1 MPVFAQEKDI
11 DMNKKRLLIWM
22 TVCGLAVGMT
32 ACKPQE
38 GNETLNG
45 TVTPSAGTPAAEASP
60 TPQGPATPA
69 EGPDRFGIVTE
80 ENGLR
85 YIGAITANKN
95 RPDGIKTDSAALAGT
110 EGSDYTDDSEYTY
123 TVATNDLKALSWT
136 PFGTPSDDEFGIRRS
151 LYSVLYDIVPN
162 GQKDGSAVI
171 CEMAKELPVD
181 VTADYVG
188 SYGISEG
195 EQGKAWKIRLRDDA
209 TWIDETPIT
218 AETYVYTFR
227 EMLNPRMNNPVA
239 ELLTT
244 GDMAI
249 YNAAKYRN
257 IEKAEWIPNS
267 PDGTSLLCAWDA
279 KTADEDGIYTM
290 PDGQRMY
297 FGLAV
302 PYGKLH
308 GNSLRDYFQAGYI
321 PKKTYEALA
330 EQADQAGFMPV
341 TDKTIELL
349 YAFTGSDLWGNET
362 EDELAY
368 YVSFRKEAVVTELES
383 VGIFATDEYE
393 FVLITEQPV
402 PNAAVTMPGILNRV
416 YLVREGL
423 WEKCK
428 KYYDENDNEVSA
440 DSENAAYITS
450 DYGTTSEKT
459 ASYGPYMLS
468 EYNSKKRMVL
478 ERNNSWYGY
487 RDEAHAGQ
495 YQTDRYVI
503 RLIEKESSQLEA
515 FLAGEIEQKT
525 LTGEQAA
532 EYAESD
538 YVRQMPKTERMFL
551 AVNTD
556 KTATSQRGTEI
567 LTNETFRKAL
577 SLAISRGEAAEA
589 VSPFGTPLLGLV
601 SPNSLSDRHAGTYYR
616 ETDAGKQAI
625 VGLYDVTVGETGDY
639 GTLNSAYEQMT
650 GYDPEL
656 ARAQMSKAYD
666 ECVADLLYDGS
677 REIELEI
684 LFAGDADVC
693 ERLGEVLDTALKNAC
708 IGTGFEGKLSIR
720 LSSDEEAADVIRQGK
735 TDMILT
741 VREEVPEDL
750 YREPDRACGSEA
762 SDRGDFGYGFDA
774 DRVPLHFKVND
785 TDYVATLKSMC
796 MWMAGTADENLRIRS
811 ADGKSE
817 LAAFA
822 EYDANTRAAF
832 AGILEK
838 AYLGTYTTIPLLY
851 QMTPV
856 LLSQRGRFPLEEYR
870 EGIGFGGLRYYT
882 YAYSDEEWKDVCK
895 DIRYLP
901 EPEEDEPE
909 DDGTED
915 DGTEDDE

>member
-1 MPVFAQEKDI
+1 MPEFAQEKDI
-11 DMNKKRLLIWM
+11 DMNRKRFLIWM

-38 GNETLNG
+38 GNETGNG
-45 TVTPSAGTPAAEASP
+45 TVTPATGVPTIEVSP
-60 TPQGPATPA
+60 TPQGPTAP
-69 EGPDRFGIVTE
+69 EENPDRFTVVTE

-85 YIGAITANKN
+85 YIGSITADKN
-95 RPDGIKTDSAALAGT
+95 RTDGIKPDSAALAGT
-110 EGSDYTDDSEYTY
+110 EGCDYTDENEYTY
-123 TVATNDLKALSWT
+123 TVATNDLKALSWA
-136 PFGTPSDDEFGIRRS
+136 PFGNPSDDDFRIRQS

-162 GQKDGSAVI
+162 EQKDGSTVL
-171 CEMAKELPVD
+171 CEMAKELPED

-188 SYGISEG
+188 TFGISEG
-195 EQGKAWKIRLRDDA
+195 EHGKAWKIRLRDDA

-227 EMLNPRMNNPVA
+227 EMLNPRMNNPIA

-244 GDMAI
+244 GDMEI
-249 YNAAKYRN
+249 YNAANYRN
-257 IEKAEWIPNS
+257 IEGSEWISNS
-267 PDGTSLLCAWDA
+267 PDGTSLQCAWDA
-279 KTADEDGIYTM
+279 KTADEDGIYMM
-290 PDGQRMY
+290 PDGQWMY
-297 FGLAV
+297 FGLTV
-302 PYGKLH
+302 PYGRLH
-308 GNSLRDYFQAGYI
+308 GNSLSDYFQAGYI
-321 PKKTYEALA
+321 PKKTYETLA
-330 EQADQAGFMPV
+330 GQADRDGFMPV

-368 YVSFRKEAVVTELES
+368 YVSFRKDSVVTDLET

-393 FVLITEQPV
+393 FVLITERPV
-402 PNAAVTMPGILNRV
+402 PNAAVTLPSILNRI
-416 YLVREGL
+416 YLVREEL

-428 KYYDENDNEVSA
+428 TYYDENDKEVSA
-440 DSENAAYITS
+440 DSENVAYITS
-450 DYGTTSEKT
+450 SYGTGSEKT

-468 EYNSKKRMVL
+468 EYNSKKRMVM
-478 ERNNSWYGY
+478 ERNKSWYGY

-503 RLIEKESSQLEA
+503 RLIEKEASQSEA
-515 FLAGEIEQKT
+515 FLAGEIEQKK

-538 YVRQMPKTERMFL
+538 FVRQMPNTERMFL
-551 AVNTD
+551 SVNTD

-577 SLAISRGEAAEA
+577 SLAIPREEAADA
-589 VSPFGTPLLGLV
+589 VATFGEPLLGLM
-601 SPNSLSDRHAGTYYR
+601 SPNSLSDLHTGTYYR
-616 ETDAGKQAI
+616 ETGAGKQAI
-625 VGLYDVTVGETGDY
+625 VGLYGVTVGETGDY
-639 GTLNSAYEQMT
+639 KTVDSAYEQLT
-650 GYDPEL
+650 GYNPEL

-684 LFAGDADVC
+684 LFAGDSDLC
-693 ERLGEVLDTALKNAC
+693 ERLGEVLDAALKNAC

-720 LSSDEEAADVIRQGK
+720 LSSDEDAEDVIRQGK

-741 VREEVPEDL
+741 VREDAPEDL
-750 YREPDRACGSEA
+750 YRELDRACGPEA
-762 SDRGDFGYGFDA
+762 SERGDFGYGFDA
-774 DRVPLHFKVND
+774 DRIALHFKVNEI
-785 TDYVATLKSMC
+785 DYIATLKNMC
-796 MWMAGTADENLRIRS
+796 MWMAGTADANLRIQS

-822 EYDANTRAAF
+822 EYDVNTRAAF

-838 AYLGTYTTIPLLY
+838 AYLGTYTTIPLLF

-856 LLSQRGRFPLEEYR
+856 LLSQKGQFPLEEYR
-870 EGIGFGGLRYYT
+870 ERFGFGGLRYYT
-882 YAYSDEEWKDVCK
+882 YTYSDAEWNEVCK

-901 EPEEDEPE
+901 EPPEDENPDDENPE
-909 DDGTED
+909 DENP
-915 DGTEDDE
+915 DEE